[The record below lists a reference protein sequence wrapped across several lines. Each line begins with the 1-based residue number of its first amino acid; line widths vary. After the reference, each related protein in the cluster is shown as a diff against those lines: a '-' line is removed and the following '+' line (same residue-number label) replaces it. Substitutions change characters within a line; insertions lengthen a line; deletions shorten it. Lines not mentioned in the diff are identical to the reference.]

1 MKVKLIT
8 AVLLI
13 LCGIGIGWLAFENL
27 LWAIWGKQNH
37 WFEYVGFLGC
47 SIMFVSGLITLKS
60 LRLGSVLG
68 CVGFVLMLFYLGPA
82 IVNTVHAMMVGKLVL
97 KSAQTVELI
106 LIIGIPMITLLRLGW
121 NVRKLSSASRT

>member
-47 SIMFVSGLITLKS
+47 PIMFVSGLITLKS